1 MLETADESHPKWT
14 VDFEGMAKAFLSS
27 EFLQRFD
34 WTEEQVVI
42 NTTNILKNFYNYLL
56 YHDVAPEF
64 EQDIL
69 RAREI
74 CNVAAK
80 ELPVLAAASRG
91 LPGQFSVAC
100 STLFKGYY
108 ASIRISDPKADWVHP
123 DDDIGMS
130 DETAKAIFNVGI
142 ACHLTVEQIRV
153 VGQLKSDDMVGVNA
167 HDVGLEV
174 VEVELPTEQVES
186 VFQTLKLKDTAVQL
200 PGKLHCKFWQ
210 APNQPPRDL
219 NAARKLEVEAAKFK
233 K

>member
-1 MLETADESHPKWT
+1 
-14 VDFEGMAKAFLSS
+14 
-27 EFLQRFD
+27 
-34 WTEEQVVI
+34 
-42 NTTNILKNFYNYLL
+42 
-56 YHDVAPEF
+56 
-64 EQDIL
+64 
-69 RAREI
+69 
-74 CNVAAK
+74 
-80 ELPVLAAASRG
+80 
-91 LPGQFSVAC
+91 
-100 STLFKGYY
+100 
-108 ASIRISDPKADWVHP
+108 
-123 DDDIGMS
+123 MS